1 MTDKISELKIKL
13 ESNPNQV
20 FHRYS
25 LGQAYL
31 DIAELSSACEEFE
44 KCLIAKPDWMMAA
57 LSLGKT
63 YLQVGDK
70 ALAKEKLELTLKLAT
85 EQNHDDPA
93 SEATELLKECN
104 IS

>member
-1 MTDKISELKIKL
+1 MTDKISELKAKL
-13 ESNPNQV
+13 ESNPKQV

-25 LGQAYL
+25 LGQAFL
-31 DIAELSSACEEFE
+31 DSGELSVACEEFE
-44 KCLIAKPDWMMAA
+44 KCLVAKPDWMMAA

-63 YLQVGDK
+63 YLQIGDK
-70 ALAKEKLELTLKLAT
+70 DRAKEKLELTLRLAI

-104 IS
+104 LS